1 MNVKIH
7 RIVAMAFI
15 PNPNNL
21 PQVNHKDENKKNNR
35 LENLEWCTPR
45 YNMEY
50 GTRMNKIFKKV

>member
-7 RIVAMAFI
+7 RIVATAFI

-21 PQVNHKDENKKNNR
+21 PQVNHKDENKKNNH
-35 LENLEWCTPR
+35 LENLEWCTPK